1 MTEPLLPPDYTC
13 DGYTIRQTS
22 DTLFV
27 AENGTTRIR
36 FKTYAA
42 RGENVFNVLDVF
54 QKDSGRGYT
63 ALRFTNRHLPLVA
76 RVSNDVL
83 RFARERRR
91 ASQKPVIV
99 TTTLTHRRLR
109 HELTTEHRVTS
120 DDADTRQ
127 FIVLQAV
134 CHFLRTRQ
142 LKGDTTAHEVV
153 RHSGDVYRV
162 TLHDG
167 TTALITI
174 RVTDAPAPK
183 SKQPLLE
190 KGLLPHA

>member
-91 ASQKPVIV
+91 ANQKPVIV
-99 TTTLTHRRLR
+99 TTTLTHRHLR

-142 LKGDTTAHEVV
+142 LKVDTTSHEVI

-167 TTALITI
+167 TTALITL

-190 KGLLPHA
+190 KGLLSHA